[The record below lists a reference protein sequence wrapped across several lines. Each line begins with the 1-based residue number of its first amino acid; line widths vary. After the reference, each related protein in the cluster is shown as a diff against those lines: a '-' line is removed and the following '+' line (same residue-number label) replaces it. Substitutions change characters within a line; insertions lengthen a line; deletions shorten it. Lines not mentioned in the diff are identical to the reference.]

1 LDPLIQISLRAGS
14 SAVRPAAEIP
24 LLSDIERA
32 NAREAPATRHPR
44 VALPCV
50 NFGILI
56 FDCNALNFLM
66 RFEQPDL
73 RLSNTQV
80 SLLASAFPLTWV
92 KSPRRFESVGGRVST

>member
-1 LDPLIQISLRAGS
+1 
-14 SAVRPAAEIP
+14 
-24 LLSDIERA
+24 
-32 NAREAPATRHPR
+32 
-44 VALPCV
+44 V

-80 SLLASAFPLTWV
+80 SLLASAFPLTWALAGV
-92 KSPRRFESVGGRVST
+92 VANRLSDRIGSRKPILRPGWNWDEVRRVATAVG